1 MKNTTKRY
9 FITTTIA
16 LLAFITLTV
25 LVRFVDRQPIGPNGS
40 VVGFAACNAFFHRLT
55 GVHLSLYYITDWLS
69 IIPIAIVAAFG
80 ILGLMQW
87 IKRRDIRRVDFD
99 ILILGGFYILVFA
112 LFCLFEMLEINYR
125 PILIDGI
132 LEASYPSSTTVL
144 VLCVF
149 PTAILQLKQ
158 RMRCTILRNVMI
170 TLLYGLNI
178 TMLIFRILS
187 GVHWLSDILGGIFL
201 SIALVSLYRTL
212 TE

>member
-1 MKNTTKRY
+1 
-9 FITTTIA
+9 
-16 LLAFITLTV
+16 
-25 LVRFVDRQPIGPNGS
+25 
-40 VVGFAACNAFFHRLT
+40 
-55 GVHLSLYYITDWLS
+55 
-69 IIPIAIVAAFG
+69 
-80 ILGLMQW
+80 
-87 IKRRDIRRVDFD
+87 
-99 ILILGGFYILVFA
+99 
-112 LFCLFEMLEINYR
+112 MLEINYR
-125 PILIDGI
+125 PILIEGI

-158 RMRCTILRNVMI
+158 RMRCTILRNVII

>member
-1 MKNTTKRY
+1 M
-9 FITTTIA
+9 
-16 LLAFITLTV
+16 
-25 LVRFVDRQPIGPNGS
+25 
-40 VVGFAACNAFFHRLT
+40 
-55 GVHLSLYYITDWLS
+55 LSLYYITDWLS
-69 IIPIAIVAAFG
+69 IIPISIVAAFG

-125 PILIDGI
+125 PILIEGI

-178 TMLIFRILS
+178 TMLIFRFLS
-187 GVHWLSDILGGIFL
+187 GVHWLRDILGGIFL